1 MSTSSRLT
9 LGVLVAAVIVVAAV
23 ASTPSSNAPSSAG
36 VGVGGTAGGSSA
48 PLAGSPGPSV
58 APAAPASAAH
68 PAATAHPTAR
78 PLAHATAT
86 PQPAAKPAVKPAAC
100 SPTDQ
105 VRYVYNPYRL
115 AVQASCIYVTG
126 TVAAVRHE
134 ADGDLH
140 ILVALDPAYRHLLTA
155 ANQGE
160 ELGDLVIEPVCVEA
174 VSQADAIATCAADR
188 DPLMTLPAVGE
199 RVWME
204 GRYVFDTDHG
214 GWAELHPLYR
224 WGTR

>member
-1 MSTSSRLT
+1 MSSSSRLI
-9 LGVLVAAVIVVAAV
+9 LGVLVVAIIVILIALVSAPTA
-23 ASTPSSNAPSSAG
+23 NAPSGAG
-36 VGVGGTAGGSSA
+36 AGSGASIGGSSA
-48 PLAGSPGPSV
+48 PVAGSPGPSG
-58 APAAPASAAH
+58 APAAPV
-68 PAATAHPTAR
+68 ATAHPATAVHPTVR

-86 PQPAAKPAVKPAAC
+86 PQPAAKPATC

-140 ILVALDPAYRHLLTA
+140 ILLALDPAYRHLLTR

-174 VSQADAIATCAADR
+174 VSQADAIATCAADH
-188 DPLMTLPAVGE
+188 DPLTTLPAVGE

-204 GRYVFDTDHG
+204 GRYVFDTEHG

>member
-1 MSTSSRLT
+1 MSSASRIIV
-9 LGVLVAAVIVVAAV
+9 GVIVVAIILIVIAL
-23 ASTPSSNAPSSAG
+23 ASAPSANAPAG
-36 VGVGGTAGGSSA
+36 AGGGTAGGSSG
-48 PLAGSPGPSV
+48 PIAGSPGPSV
-58 APAAPASAAH
+58 APAAPA
-68 PAATAHPTAR
+68 TAHPVAAAHSTAR

-86 PQPAAKPAVKPAAC
+86 PRPAAMPVAC

-115 AVQASCIYVTG
+115 AVQASCIYITG

-140 ILVALDPAYRHLLTA
+140 ILLALDPAYRHLLTP

-160 ELGDLVIEPVCVEA
+160 ELGDLVIEPVCVDA
-174 VSQADAIATCAADR
+174 VSQADAIATCAADH
-188 DPLMTLPAVGE
+188 DPLTTLPVVGE
-199 RVWME
+199 QVWME

>member
-1 MSTSSRLT
+1 MSAASRLT
-9 LGVLVAAVIVVAAV
+9 LGVLVVAVIVIVAVAV
-23 ASTPSSNAPSSAG
+23 ASPSSAPSSDG
-36 VGVGGTAGGSSA
+36 VGAAIGGSTA
-48 PLAGSPGPSV
+48 PVASSPGPSV
-58 APAAPASAAH
+58 APGAHAA

-78 PLAHATAT
+78 PLAHATPRPTAM
-86 PQPAAKPAVKPAAC
+86 PAAC

-140 ILVALDPAYRHLLTA
+140 ILLALDPAYRHLLTA

-174 VSQADAIATCAADR
+174 VSQADAIATCAADH
-188 DPLMTLPAVGE
+188 DPLTTLPAVGD

-204 GRYVFDTDHG
+204 GRYVFDTEHG

>member
-1 MSTSSRLT
+1 MSAASRFT
-9 LGVLVAAVIVVAAV
+9 LGVLVVAVIVIVIAV

-36 VGVGGTAGGSSA
+36 AGAAIGGSGA
-48 PLAGSPGPSV
+48 PIASSPGPSV
-58 APAAPASAAH
+58 APVAHAA

-86 PQPAAKPAVKPAAC
+86 PRPTAKPATC

-115 AVQASCIYVTG
+115 AVQAPCTYVTG

-140 ILVALDPAYRHLLTA
+140 ILVALDPAYRHLLTP

-174 VSQADAIATCAADR
+174 VSQADAIATCAADH
-188 DPLMTLPAVGE
+188 DPLTTLPAVGE

-204 GRYVFDTDHG
+204 GRYVFDTEHG